1 MPLNYTTGN
10 IYENDSG
17 VPLPPMPSLKLIDDL
32 IRTPVGSSD
41 AYDIMTALNH
51 KRNFVLDSFERA
63 IELTD
68 RYMDGLAEE
77 V

>member
-1 MPLNYTTGN
+1 
-10 IYENDSG
+10 
-17 VPLPPMPSLKLIDDL
+17 MPSLKLIDDL